1 MKKSRIIALIMAI
14 ALILSSAQIFAF
26 AETAEET
33 EHTEITVVFD
43 SEVSPEIEERI
54 IAHFHGEE
62 LPVAGARGLTCTLFG
77 HDLETGATSTITH
90 KARATAP
97 RCLQEKYSY
106 EICSRCDYADYTL
119 ISSTYIYCCS

>member
-14 ALILSSAQIFAF
+14 ALILTSAQIFAF
-26 AETAEET
+26 AETAEEA
-33 EHTEITVVFD
+33 EHAEITVIFD

-77 HDLETGATSTITH
+77 HDLETGTTTTITH
-90 KARATAP
+90 KARTTAP
-97 RCLQEKYSY
+97 RCLEETYNH
-106 EICSRCDYADYTL
+106 EICTRCDYAEYTL
-119 ISSTYIYCCS
+119 LDEAYIYCCS

>member
-26 AETAEET
+26 AGAAH
-33 EHTEITVVFD
+33 EHEDGEITVIFN
-43 SEVSPEIEERI
+43 SEVSPEVEERV
-54 IAHFHGEE
+54 IAHFHGDE

-77 HDLETGATSTITH
+77 HKLDTGTTYVVTH

-97 RCLQEKYSY
+97 RCLQDTVAY
-106 EICSRCDYADYTL
+106 EICTRCDYAEYTTL
-119 ISSTYIYCCS
+119 SSVYIYCCS

>member
-26 AETAEET
+26 AETAEKEHAET
-33 EHTEITVVFD
+33 TVIFY
-43 SEVSPEIEERI
+43 SEVSPETHERV

-62 LPVAGARGLTCTLFG
+62 LAVAGTRGLLCTLLG
-77 HDLETGATSTITH
+77 HKLETGTAAEITH

-97 RCLQEKYSY
+97 RCLKATVRY
-106 EICSRCDYADYTL
+106 EVCTRCDYAEYTTL
-119 ISSTYIYCCS
+119 STEYIYCCS